1 MAHSSDHGQFGA
13 GELALEEPMAEV
25 DGQIDLVVLGY
36 VNDRFLV
43 LHVHCDELVA
53 DLGRVLGVVDQ
64 AELLVGD
71 IRLELWVV
79 LELDALAFDLLAP
92 AILVEALSEEDH
104 VSQDDFVI
112 ALVDSVTHPVQI
124 QGEDLVNQH
133 LLPVLV
139 RQKIVISLPFT
150 LVGSGWKLS

>member
-1 MAHSSDHGQFGA
+1 MAKVNRQ
-13 GELALEEPMAEV
+13 V
-25 DGQIDLVVLGY
+25 NLVMLGY
-36 VNDRFLV
+36 VYDRLFV
-43 LHVHCDELVA
+43 LHVHCHKLVA
-53 DLGRVLGVVDQ
+53 YLGRVLGVVDQ
-64 AELLVGD
+64 AELLVGNV
-71 IRLELWVV
+71 RLQFRIV
-79 LELDALAFDLLAP
+79 LELDALTFDLLAP